1 MSPVAVTL
9 AETAVAADEIITT
22 ELISGFPT
30 LFISGFVT
38 AVIPLL
44 IVGLVSLVF
53 PAFVSWVRG
62 GEKDV

>member
-9 AETAVAADEIITT
+9 AETAVDEIITT
-22 ELISGFPT
+22 ELISGFPI